1 MSVFFEFVFSVK
13 DKKNWQALSSKVSP
27 EVIFNALF
35 FFLEMKR
42 NSIVVNEYVFSHSH
56 PA

>member
-35 FFLEMKR
+35 FF
-42 NSIVVNEYVFSHSH
+42 SGNEAKFHRGE
-56 PA
+56 